1 MLHIANASKYF
12 GSTPVLNK
20 LNLDLETNTILGLA
34 GPSGSGKSTLLR
46 CIQQLE
52 VLSAGTI
59 KVDGKSGFMFQDFQL
74 FPHMTVLKNLTY
86 APKLRLKTM
95 DKAKKT
101 FSASDNKPSDGLPDN
116 LEDIQEQTQ
125 SLLTALGI
133 ADKAQHFPHQLSG
146 GQKQRV
152 ALARSL
158 MMHPSLLLCDEP
170 TSGLDPAMIEEIIVL
185 LQSVKAM
192 GVTMVIAS
200 HDLNFLTRIAD
211 RLIVLKGGELIA
223 DLNPADVE
231 HPIHYLKQK
240 LSGAD
245 YDPQN

>member
-12 GSTPVLNK
+12 GSTPILNK
-20 LNLDLETNTILGLA
+20 LNLDLEPNTILGLA

-52 VLSAGTI
+52 VLSSGTI
-59 KVDGKSGFMFQDFQL
+59 KVAGKSGFMFQDFQL

-86 APKLRLKTM
+86 APKLRLKAM
-95 DKAKKT
+95 NAGKKNHSLPGNNST
-101 FSASDNKPSDGLPDN
+101 DGLPDS
-116 LEDIQEQTQ
+116 LEGIQEQALN
-125 SLLTALGI
+125 LLTALGI
-133 ADKAQHFPHQLSG
+133 ADKLQCFPHQLSG

-200 HDLNFLTRIAD
+200 HDLTFITRVAD
-211 RLIVLKGGELIA
+211 RLVVLKGGELIA
-223 DLNPADVE
+223 DLNPTDVE
-231 HPIHYLKQK
+231 QPIHYLKQK